1 MDDIYEVGI
10 LEAHLI
16 SKHKSPLCRYWTQKD
31 MKYVAIDNTKG
42 QALTKEFDGKDE
54 MLKWLKGERL

>member
-16 SKHKSPLCRYWTQKD
+16 SKHKSPLGRYWTQKD
-31 MKYVAIDNTKG
+31 MKFVAIDNTKG
-42 QALTKEFDGKDE
+42 QALTKEFDDKEE
-54 MLKWLKGERL
+54 MLEWLKGERI

>member
-16 SKHKSPLCRYWTQKD
+16 SKHKSPLGRYWTQKD

-42 QALTKEFDGKDE
+42 QALTKEFDDKDE
-54 MLKWLKGERL
+54 MLEWLNGERL